1 MSPEEARAEHKVSTG
16 GMSRE
21 EELGLQSCFPAEA
34 GVRGEGQACPPQGL
48 WRAPVLGPSSDTCPP
63 ELTQES
69 STVQTSHGLPEALP
83 GEKHLAEG
91 KGRRGLTEAD
101 LLSSQSCGF
110 PRQEE
115 DTPEAGRT

>member
-1 MSPEEARAEHKVSTG
+1 MKAGRALPKGFG
-16 GMSRE
+16 GLRSW
-21 EELGLQSCFPAEA
+21 GPAPTPA
-34 GVRGEGQACPPQGL
+34 
-48 WRAPVLGPSSDTCPP
+48 PP

-83 GEKHLAEG
+83 GEKRLAEG

-115 DTPEAGRT
+115 DTAEAGGPEDPSAVFACQSRAPDSPTSRSGVSVQEMLG